1 MIEES
6 YDSIAGL
13 VGDYRVVR
21 RSSPNTYAFTVKY
34 PEKVRTLTTE
44 VIVSVVRIRK
54 TEPPPLKPFV
64 AVWDTGATDSAIT
77 KRVAD
82 SLGLKSI
89 GVERVHTVGGIVE
102 ADVYLVNI
110 GLPNQVV
117 FPARRVTEG
126 EIGGAD
132 VLIGMDI
139 IGEGDFAV
147 TSKGGETWM
156 SYSLPST
163 RRLDFVRRTQQKNKG
178 KQRGR

>member
-1 MIEES
+1 MLRKSEPS
-6 YDSIAGL
+6 
-13 VGDYRVVR
+13 
-21 RSSPNTYAFTVKY
+21 TYAFTVKN

-44 VIVSVVRIRK
+44 VIISIVHIRK
-54 TEPPPLKPFV
+54 TEPPPLQPFV
-64 AVWDTGATDSAIT
+64 AVWDTGATGSIIT
-77 KRVAD
+77 SRVAD

-110 GLPNQVV
+110 RLPNQVV
-117 FPARRVTEG
+117 FPATRVTEG

-147 TSKGGETWM
+147 TSMGGETWM

-163 RRLDFVRRTQQKNKG
+163 RRLDFVRTAPQKNKG
-178 KQRGR
+178 KRRGR

>member
-1 MIEES
+1 
-6 YDSIAGL
+6 L

-163 RRLDFVRRTQQKNKG
+163 RRLDFVRRAQQKNKG
-178 KQRGR
+178 KQRRR